1 MIDYAVS
8 TLTLGVIWCIFTYA
22 VNVTWG
28 WTGLLD
34 LAPFLYIAVGAYTY
48 SVIVGPPPSGGPTVH
63 WILGLQLPFVF
74 GLLAAMVVAAVCGL
88 ILGGIAL
95 RRLRD
100 DYFSITT
107 VVATLTIYAV
117 IAQFVPLFNGYTG
130 VYGVPQ
136 PLVKELNLGP
146 SAYQAFFL
154 ALCAVI
160 LLIVYLVMQRI
171 FTSPYG
177 RLLRAVREDETAA
190 AAFGRNIYRVK
201 LQAYVIGAIVAGL
214 GGALLAAF
222 LQAFNPYAWNVAE
235 TFLIYAAIF
244 VGGSGNIRGVL
255 LGALFISVVVQE
267 LTRLFVVIPG
277 HPDAAAALRYIIVG
291 ALIIAVLW
299 KRPQGLVP
307 EPRDHDPDAPPDL
320 EAPEAGAPAVS
331 GGPGVTG
338 ARANG

>member
-8 TLTLGVIWCIFTYA
+8 TLTLGIIWCIFTYA
-22 VNVTWG
+22 VNTTWG

-34 LAPFLYIAVGAYTY
+34 LAPFLYIAVGAYVY
-48 SVIVGPPPSGGPTVH
+48 SVIVGPPPNGGPSVH

-74 GLLAAMVVAAVCGL
+74 GSLGAIVAAGVCGL

-107 VVATLTIYAV
+107 VVATLTVYAI

-136 PLVKELNLGP
+136 PLVKELNLSA
-146 SAYQAFFL
+146 SAYQVFFL
-154 ALCAVI
+154 GLCAVV
-160 LLIVYLVMQRI
+160 LLIVYVVMERI
-171 FTSPYG
+171 FKSPYG
-177 RLLRAVREDETAA
+177 RLLRAVREDEMAA

-201 LQAYVIGAIVAGL
+201 LQAYVIGAVVAGL
-214 GGALLAAF
+214 GGGLLAAF
-222 LQAFNPYAWNVAE
+222 LQAFNPYAWNAAE

-244 VGGSGNIRGVL
+244 VGGSGNNRGVL
-255 LGALFISVVVQE
+255 VGALFISVVVQE

-277 HPDAAAALRYIIVG
+277 HPDAAAALRYMIVG
-291 ALIIAVLW
+291 VLIIGVLW
-299 KRPQGLVP
+299 WRPQGLIP
-307 EPRDHDPDAPPDL
+307 EPRDHDEAPPD
-320 EAPEAGAPAVS
+320 PAGATPPSPLETAPADV
-331 GGPGVTG
+331 
-338 ARANG
+338 